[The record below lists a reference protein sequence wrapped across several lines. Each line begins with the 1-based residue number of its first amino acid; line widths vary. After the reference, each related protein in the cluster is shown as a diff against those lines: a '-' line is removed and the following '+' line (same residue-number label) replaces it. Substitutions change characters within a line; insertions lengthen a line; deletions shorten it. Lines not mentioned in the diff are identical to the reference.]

1 MLLGITKSFPRDRFL
16 PFRRLL
22 PEATRVLTEA
32 AIKGQGRSAARAQR
46 ENVIIGKLIPA
57 GTGMQ
62 VYTDVDVVN
71 IHASENDPYIATLR
85 SMLEDEE
92 APSRLPPEGLPWK
105 SLS

>member
-1 MLLGITKSFPRDRFL
+1 M
-16 PFRRLL
+16 
-22 PEATRVLTEA
+22 
-32 AIKGQGRSAARAQR
+32 
-46 ENVIIGKLIPA
+46 IPA

-92 APSRLPPEGLPWK
+92 APAASAEPALEEPVLTNLEQL
-105 SLS
+105 